1 MDWKIVKIFWIFL
14 NLESVCLHNFFKL
27 YNIVLFL
34 KWGHHKAGWGYERHI
49 HPLLSLHI
57 LYTHRHTPSH
67 NQLMAKTVRLC
78 VHTGPSLDRNPI
90 KQLWFIL
97 IRSFFLQH
105 KRGER
110 GATEAGFLTAG
121 VGHRPTAR
129 GQWSQCTGLPWAHWK
144 EIESGGD
151 WYRHHIATLHLSCA
165 CGWMHA
171 FAGWD
176 CISTK
181 GFECSLTP
189 CISCLSNLTSFWH
202 VCPTL
207 PPRPALSG
215 DPSFLSSA
223 EPVPGPSQFSGPR

>member
-1 MDWKIVKIFWIFL
+1 MDWKIIKIFWIFL

-110 GATEAGFLTAG
+110 GPTEAGFLTAG
-121 VGHRPTAR
+121 VGHRPTSSRSVISMHRAAMGTLKRNREWGRLIQTSYCNPAFVMCLWMNAR
-129 GQWSQCTGLPWAHWK
+129 ICWLRL
-144 EIESGGD
+144 
-151 WYRHHIATLHLSCA
+151 Y
-165 CGWMHA
+165 
-171 FAGWD
+171 
-176 CISTK
+176 
-181 GFECSLTP
+181 
-189 CISCLSNLTSFWH
+189 
-202 VCPTL
+202 
-207 PPRPALSG
+207 
-215 DPSFLSSA
+215 
-223 EPVPGPSQFSGPR
+223 